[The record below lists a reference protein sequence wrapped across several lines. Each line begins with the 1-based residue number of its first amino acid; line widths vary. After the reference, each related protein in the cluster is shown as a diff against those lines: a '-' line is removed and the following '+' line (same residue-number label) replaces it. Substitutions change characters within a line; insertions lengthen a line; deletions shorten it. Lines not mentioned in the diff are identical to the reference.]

1 MGEQAR
7 SKRVAGLVAAL
18 VLLALAVLGPHVP
31 VRALNSKVATSKPK
45 VTKPKPRAIK
55 LGPRTVTVGTGDLV
69 EASGC
74 AVPVNDPKT
83 VWLHN
88 DSGNAPMLFAF
99 DLSSGKLRSV
109 PVANATLVDWEDIA
123 PLPGGGVVVGD
134 IGDNDSTR
142 ESVQLY
148 RIGDLASNPL
158 TAVRQDLRYEDGP
171 HNAEAL
177 VVDPRSPAASPDI
190 FVITKDPTGHS
201 MVYQAAGGV
210 LKNVASVAILGEAL
224 IFPNQITAAD
234 ALPDGSGVILRTYQ
248 YAYVYRKLATQP
260 FVSAFASK
268 PVQVSMPYL
277 AQAEALCVLS
287 DGSTAMTTTES
298 RGSATIPF
306 FFFPIP

>member
-1 MGEQAR
+1 M
-7 SKRVAGLVAAL
+7 
-18 VLLALAVLGPHVP
+18 
-31 VRALNSKVATSKPK
+31 
-45 VTKPKPRAIK
+45 
-55 LGPRTVTVGTGDLV
+55 

-99 DLSSGKLRSV
+99 DLASGKLRSV
-109 PVANATLVDWEDIA
+109 PVTNATLVDWEDIA

-134 IGDNDSTR
+134 IGDNEAKR

-148 RIGDLASNPL
+148 RITDLTANPL
-158 TAVRQDLRYEDGP
+158 IAVREDLHYEDGP

-177 VVDPRSPAASPDI
+177 VVDPTSSAASPEI

-201 MVYQAAGGV
+201 SVYQAAGGV
-210 LKNVASVAILGEAL
+210 LKNVASVSILGEAL

-248 YAYVYRKLATQP
+248 SAYVYRKLASQP
-260 FVSAFASK
+260 FVSAFAAK
-268 PVQVSMPYL
+268 PVRVSVPFL

-287 DGSTAMTTTES
+287 DGRTAMTTTDS

-306 FFFPIP
+306 VFFPIP